1 MWLSVEH
8 RTRFEYDA
16 PIVEAH
22 TELRLK
28 PAHRAGQRCSS
39 FAMEMEP
46 RGASVDE
53 HFDRFA
59 NCVHSFDLLD
69 QHSELVVTA
78 RSEVWTPER
87 YEDDVAAVAA
97 RPLGPAARVAVRAR
111 STARWRSSR
120 ARSRQAGRARDGA
133 RAGQRRCASR

>member
-8 RTRFEYDA
+8 RTGFEYDA

-39 FAMEMEP
+39 FAMDMEP

-53 HFDRFA
+53 HLDRFA
-59 NCVHSFDLLD
+59 NCVHSFDVLD

-87 YEDDVAAVAA
+87 TWTRGRA
-97 RPLGPAARVAVRAR
+97 RRR
-111 STARWRSSR
+111 STA
-120 ARSRQAGRARDGA
+120 GIC
-133 RAGQRRCASR
+133 CASRGTSPSTARSAALAG